1 MRILYKQPERDE
13 NSALSRFGVGNC
25 YCKKLS
31 IDRDHSDITKKSHH
45 HTGFEIHI
53 VTQGCQDYV
62 VDGATYKLESGK
74 FLILYPNTPH
84 TVLRSAVHTQKYSL
98 TFNKEMDR
106 QASCFFGVTDKRVE
120 DNLSFILNEVSLKKE
135 ILHTLVENSL
145 LEILVLL
152 FRQAG
157 VKENEK
163 RMHLDE
169 NATLAM
175 AKQYIED
182 NIETALCV
190 ADVSAYC
197 YLSPKQ
203 LTRLFN
209 KFESIS
215 PGEYIIGRRVKR
227 IEKLLADRSFSLK
240 QIATVMHFDNEYYF
254 NAFFKKHAGM
264 PPGEYRRMLGK

>member
-1 MRILYKQPERDE
+1 MRILYKQPEQDE
-13 NSALSRFGVGNC
+13 TSALSRFGISNC

-45 HTGFEIHI
+45 HTGFEIHV
-53 VTQGCQDYV
+53 VTQGCQEYA
-62 VDGATYKLESGK
+62 VDGATYKLENGK

-84 TVLRSAVHTQKYSL
+84 TVLRSEYRTQKYSL
-98 TFNKEMDR
+98 TFNKEMDKR
-106 QASCFFGVTDKRVE
+106 ASCFFGTTEKRVDE
-120 DNLSFILNEVSLKKE
+120 DLAFILNEISLKKE
-135 ILHTLVENSL
+135 ISHTMIENTL

-163 RMHLDE
+163 RIYPDE

-175 AKQYIED
+175 AKQYIDD

-203 LTRLFN
+203 LTRIFN
-209 KFESIS
+209 KFENAS
-215 PGEYIIGRRVKR
+215 PGEYIISRRIKR
-227 IEKLLADRSFSLK
+227 IEKLLADRSLSLK
-240 QIATVMHFDNEYYF
+240 QIATVMRFDNEYYF